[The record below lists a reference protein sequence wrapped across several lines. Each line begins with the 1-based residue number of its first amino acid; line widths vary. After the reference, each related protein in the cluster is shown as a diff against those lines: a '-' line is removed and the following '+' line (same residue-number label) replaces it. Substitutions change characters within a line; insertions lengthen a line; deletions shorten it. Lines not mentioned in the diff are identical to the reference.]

1 LISQPTEIRVTTG
14 LRQDIVCTP
23 KFHLP
28 DYPARSL
35 AASRRSDRTKSYIIY
50 KQDASV
56 RRRLAVSV
64 MAKLWRT
71 AAPVDTNHV
80 ADYLLQMLKTEI
92 ITEPPLAILAE
103 LTHRCPLQCPYC
115 SNPVQLSGASAEL
128 STAEWADVLTQA
140 AEMGALQ
147 VHFSGGE
154 PTARRDLVDLIRHA
168 VSVGLY
174 SNLITS
180 GVLLDQARV
189 DTLAD
194 AGLDHVQ
201 ISFQDA
207 DDLNGDRVAG
217 LSGAQ
222 KKKREV
228 AAIVRRAGLPLTVN
242 LVVHRQNLGS
252 LAAMLDMAVELGAAR
267 IEVAHVQYYGWA
279 LANRDALLPT
289 REQLDTAT
297 KQVEAARERLAG
309 AVVIDYVV
317 PDYYAHLPKS
327 CMGGWGRRFLT
338 VTPAGLVLPC
348 HAAESLPGFA
358 FPSVKDRSLAEIW
371 KASDAFNRFRGTDW
385 MPALC
390 ATCDR
395 REIDWG
401 GCRCQAFALTGDAGA
416 TDPACGKSP
425 HHALLDVAVRDSH
438 APARDLIY
446 RRIGNAPV

>member
-1 LISQPTEIRVTTG
+1 MS
-14 LRQDIVCTP
+14 
-23 KFHLP
+23 K
-28 DYPARSL
+28 
-35 AASRRSDRTKSYIIY
+35 
-50 KQDASV
+50 
-56 RRRLAVSV
+56 
-64 MAKLWRT
+64 T
-71 AAPVDTNHV
+71 ALT
-80 ADYLLQMLKTEI
+80 I
-92 ITEPPLAILAE
+92 EPPLAILAE

-115 SNPVQLSGASAEL
+115 SNPVQLSGASGEL
-128 STAEWADVLTQA
+128 TTAEWQDVLTQA
-140 AEMGALQ
+140 SDIGALQ

-154 PTARRDLVDLIRHA
+154 PTARRDLVDLVRHA

-189 DTLAD
+189 DALAD

-217 LSGAQ
+217 MAGAQ

-242 LVVHRQNLGS
+242 LVVHRQNLQS
-252 LAAMLDMAVELGAAR
+252 LPAMLDMAVGLGAAR

-279 LANRDALLPT
+279 LANRDALLPS
-289 REQLDTAT
+289 RDQLDQASEE
-297 KQVEAARERLAG
+297 VEAARVRLAG

-317 PDYYAHLPKS
+317 PDYYARLPKS

-338 VTPAGLVLPC
+338 VTPKGLVLPC
-348 HAAESLPGFA
+348 HAAESLPDFA
-358 FPSVKDRSLAEIW
+358 FPSARNESLAEIW
-371 KASDAFNRFRGTDW
+371 RASDAFNRFRGTDW

-390 ATCDR
+390 AGCDR

-401 GCRCQAFALTGDAGA
+401 GCRCQAFALTGDAAA

-425 HHALLDVAVRDSH
+425 HHNLLDVAVQDAQTA
-438 APARDLIY
+438 APDLIY
-446 RRIGNAPV
+446 RRIGTVLA